1 MKLPVLFALMTA
13 LFWGLYGPAV
23 AQSRGAFGPF
33 KPYLWIG
40 VAYLVWGIGGGI
52 AGIYYQD
59 VKSRA
64 GEQERT
70 GMTRS
75 TDNFSLSRIFSLDRV
90 GTLWGFIGGSLGAWG
105 ALCLTLA
112 MFSFQGPPKPHLVM
126 PIVFGGAVTV
136 TAIAA
141 VVQQRGAGLNL
152 NLIAGIIVVA
162 VGIVLVAANTPHA
175 APHKPSPAVSVSPAP
190 APAGESSTAE

>member
-1 MKLPVLFALMTA
+1 MKWPVLPILFASMTA

-23 AQSRGAFGPF
+23 GQSRGAFGSPF

-52 AGIYYQD
+52 AGMNYKGD
-59 VKSRA
+59 
-64 GEQERT
+64 
-70 GMTRS
+70 
-75 TDNFSLSRIFSLDRV
+75 DFSLDRT

-105 ALCLTLA
+105 ALTLTFA
-112 MFSFQGPPKPHLVM
+112 MFSFEGPPKPHLVM

-136 TAIAA
+136 TAIAS
-141 VVQQRGAGLNL
+141 VIQQRGAGLNL

-162 VGIVLVAANTPHA
+162 VGIVIVAANTPHA
-175 APHKPSPAVSVSPAP
+175 APHKPVPAESPSPSAAKTTGNAP
-190 APAGESSTAE
+190 GG